1 MKIREKVIYICLGF
15 VLWTCF
21 SCEPRPAEPF
31 VDISSARVQLDYRLD
46 TIEVVVRANYDWS
59 ASVADEWC
67 ELLERENDSVM
78 RIAVAWNEG
87 AVLRQTTVT
96 VVSQEIKAEFL
107 IIQTTYPGGYGR
119 FRDSTALVDLYRN
132 CGGDQWEFYFE
143 TKPLD
148 SWVLKNPITTW
159 TGVAT
164 ERVDGAI
171 RVVSLDLSAVGLR
184 GKVPES
190 FSQLTELNALAMST
204 YFDLGLDVSLLAR
217 LPRLQMLD
225 LSYTNFSPDFSLPD
239 DLGFLSNLVYLDL
252 SGIDFGG
259 SMPRNIEKIK
269 ELQYLMID
277 NCNIGGGFPSVLR
290 SFSGL
295 KTLSANFNPMG
306 SILPTWIGDL
316 TDLESLELAGCA
328 LTGAIPVSVGQ
339 LKKLNT
345 LKLGYNK
352 FSGSIP
358 REFGQLTRLE
368 TLNLSECGLS
378 GAIPSEIA
386 NAANLDYIDLS
397 FNDLNGSV
405 PAAFG
410 TLRFLEYLALGGN
423 RLSGEIPSALLISP
437 LWNDWYICP
446 QQDGYGFSNCNF

>member
-1 MKIREKVIYICLGF
+1 MKIGGVIHIFIGIAALLF
-15 VLWTCF
+15 V
-21 SCEPRPAEPF
+21 SCEPRPPEPF

-46 TIEVVVRANYDWS
+46 TIEVVVRTNYEWS

-67 ELLERENDSVM
+67 ELLARENDSVM

-87 AVLRQTTVT
+87 AALRQTTVT

-107 IIQTTYPGGYGR
+107 IIQTAYPGGYGR

-164 ERVDGAI
+164 ERVEGAI

-190 FSQLTELNALAMST
+190 FTQLTELNALSLST
-204 YFDLGLDVSLLAR
+204 YLDLELDAGLLAQ
-217 LPRLQMLD
+217 LPRLQLLD
-225 LSYTNFSPDFSLPD
+225 LSQTNFVPALALPD

-269 ELQYLMID
+269 ALQYLMID

-295 KTLSANFNPMG
+295 KTLSANFNPME
-306 SILPTWIGDL
+306 SILPAWIGDL
-316 TDLESLELAGCA
+316 TYLESLELAGCD

-378 GAIPSEIA
+378 GAIPAEIA

-397 FNDLNGSV
+397 FNDLDGGI
-405 PAAFG
+405 PAVFG

-437 LWNDWYICP
+437 LWNDWYVCP
-446 QQDGYGFSNCNF
+446 QQEGYGFSNCNF